1 MKTRITFGFLML
13 LFSGFLTYARILI
26 VNNTPG
32 APTGYNYFTTIQA
45 AHDNAG
51 SGDTIYVIGSSSAY
65 AGFNVSKKLVMIG
78 PGYFLTENPETQAN
92 PNSATV
98 SGDINFYSG
107 SSGSVLTGITL
118 IGGNTITIQA
128 SNITLKRNK
137 LSVGNSSCID
147 LDSNIGNIIIVQN
160 YMTAQGNYA
169 AIKLINSNI
178 QNVLISNNFI
188 EQTSSGGKAIE
199 ISSSSSVIIKNNII
213 KGNLVAYNSNIQN
226 NIMREGTFTGA
237 NNIILN
243 NIDNSTQFGSSNGN
257 QSNVNIPNLFIG
269 TGSTDGQWQLKQG
282 SLAIGAGVDG
292 IDCGMFG
299 GVTPYVLSGL
309 PSIPAIYFFDAPTS
323 GSNAKGL
330 PIHIKVKSHN

>member
-1 MKTRITFGFLML
+1 MKKRTVFFAFLL
-13 LFSGFLTYARILI
+13 SISASTLFARILI